1 MKGPGFPD
9 PLFETIEELEELAEE
24 NWDVGSE
31 SLIPYL
37 LLQEDRIGALRSSDP
52 ILGDLTVMAREAIAK
67 VSARIEELRHPDGS
81 GVPLGMA

>member
-9 PLFETIEELEELAEE
+9 PLFETIDELEDIAEKG
-24 NWDVGSE
+24 WDVGAK
-31 SLIPYL
+31 SLMPYL
-37 LLQEDRIGALRSSDP
+37 LLQEVPIGALRSADP

-67 VSARIEELRHPDGS
+67 VHARIEELRHPDGG